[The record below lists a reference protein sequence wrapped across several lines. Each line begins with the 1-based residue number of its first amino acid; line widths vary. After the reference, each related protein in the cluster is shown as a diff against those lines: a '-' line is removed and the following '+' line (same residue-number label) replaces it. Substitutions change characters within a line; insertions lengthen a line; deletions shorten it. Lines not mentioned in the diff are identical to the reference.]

1 MKINIPNSWH
11 KITIGQFTQLMD
23 LPLTG
28 NDIEDLSNRISVLS
42 GVDTEVIK
50 DNIKG
55 KDLARIGKRM
65 AFLQELPKPK
75 KVFYFYWKWRMY
87 KQVTYN
93 ETTTSQMADIMTLNE
108 NEENEGARMLNVM
121 SVIFYRG
128 KEKQYSGDRFKKMK
142 EELYDVPFDVALNST
157 VFFLNGLTNYLK
169 FVLEG
174 YSKLQEKM
182 NLKQMEDLQ
191 EKMQK
196 LSEKSVS
203 AKYINGMTSL

>member
-11 KITIGQFTQLMD
+11 KITIGQFIQLSD

-50 DNIKG
+50 DSVKG

-65 AFLQELPKPK
+65 AFLQELPKPN

-108 NEENEGARMLNVM
+108 SEKNEGARMLNVM
-121 SVIFYRG
+121 SVIYYRG

-142 EELYDVPFDVALNST
+142 EELYDVPFDVALNSS

-203 AKYINGMTSL
+203 AKSINGMTSL

>member
-11 KITIGQFTQLMD
+11 KITIGQFIQLSD

-108 NEENEGARMLNVM
+108 SEKNEGARMLNVM
-121 SVIFYRG
+121 SVIYYRG

-142 EELYDVPFDVALNST
+142 EELYDVPFDVALNSS

-203 AKYINGMTSL
+203 AKSINGMTSL

>member
-11 KITIGQFTQLMD
+11 KITIGQFIQLSD

-108 NEENEGARMLNVM
+108 SEKNEGARMLNVM

-174 YSKLQEKM
+174 YSKLQERM
-182 NLKQMEDLQ
+182 NLKQMEDLH

-203 AKYINGMTSL
+203 AKSINGMTSL

>member
-11 KITIGQFTQLMD
+11 KITIGQFIQLSD

-108 NEENEGARMLNVM
+108 SEKNEGARMLNVM

-142 EELYDVPFDVALNST
+142 EELYDVPFDVALNSS

-191 EKMQK
+191 GKMQK

-203 AKYINGMTSL
+203 AKSINGMTSL

>member
-11 KITIGQFTQLMD
+11 KITIGQFIQLSD

-108 NEENEGARMLNVM
+108 SEKNEGARMLNVM
-121 SVIFYRG
+121 SVIYYRG

-142 EELYDVPFDVALNST
+142 EELYDVPFDVALNSS

-191 EKMQK
+191 GKMQK

-203 AKYINGMTSL
+203 AKSINGMTSL

>member
-1 MKINIPNSWH
+1 
-11 KITIGQFTQLMD
+11 LMD

-50 DNIKG
+50 DSVKG

-182 NLKQMEDLQ
+182 NLKQMADLHQ
-191 EKMQK
+191 NLQK
-196 LSEKSVS
+196 LSEKSASVKS
-203 AKYINGMTSL
+203 INGMTSL